1 VEAPE
6 HLNGQVVV
14 VEVHDRTE
22 AETSAHAP
30 LLVDRLRGLLNRGYK
45 YLLLNVGELT
55 YVDSVM
61 LGAMI
66 EAYSA
71 AIRHGGSVKLLH
83 VNKRFRQ
90 LLVVTKLD
98 GVFDSFES
106 EDTAVASFPSS
117 AGKNKERQALQ
128 PDPEHAERIDPGP

>member
-1 VEAPE
+1 VDAPE

-22 AETSAHAP
+22 AETRAHAP
-30 LLVDRLRGLLNRGYK
+30 LLLERLRGLLNQGYK

-71 AIRHGGSVKLLH
+71 AIRHGGGLKLLH

-90 LLVVTKLD
+90 LLVVTRLEA
-98 GVFDSFES
+98 VFDSFES
-106 EDTAVASFPSS
+106 EDTAVASFSS
-117 AGKNKERQALQ
+117 SVEKNQAL
-128 PDPEHAERIDPGP
+128 PAPIPKPEHAD

>member
-1 VEAPE
+1 VDAPE

-22 AETSAHAP
+22 AETRAHAP
-30 LLVDRLRGLLNRGYK
+30 LLLDRLRGLLNRGYK

-71 AIRHGGSVKLLH
+71 AIRHGGSLKLLH
-83 VNKRFRQ
+83 VNQRFRQ
-90 LLVVTKLD
+90 LLTVTKLD
-98 GVFDSFES
+98 GVFDTFES
-106 EDTAVASFPSS
+106 EATAVASFPSS
-117 AGKNKERQALQ
+117 SETNTERQTLV
-128 PDPEHAERIDPGP
+128 PDPEQAGPPTSR